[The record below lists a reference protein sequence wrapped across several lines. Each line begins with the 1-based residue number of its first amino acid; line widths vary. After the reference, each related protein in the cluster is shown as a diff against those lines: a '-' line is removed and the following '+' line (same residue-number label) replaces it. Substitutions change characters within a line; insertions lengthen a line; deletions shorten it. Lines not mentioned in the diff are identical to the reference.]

1 MVEDSVFYHILYLI
15 GVIQMALDFSQ
26 QATLRPIRYNL
37 DVNISWNNLEQILNE
52 VKPDIVPPEPGVQVS
67 SIVKKR
73 TESGNEQSEKKISSW
88 KLSENGDDT
97 I

>member
-1 MVEDSVFYHILYLI
+1 
-15 GVIQMALDFSQ
+15 MALDFSQ

-37 DVNISWNNLEQILNE
+37 DVNISWDTLEQILNE

-73 TESGNEQSEKKISSW
+73 TESGDEQSEKNVSSW
-88 KLSENGDDT
+88 KLSSEEDT